1 MNFIMMSF
9 HAVLVKKKS
18 EHSFKIL
25 KKGFECVRIFQLIL
39 LEPASSI

>member
-1 MNFIMMSF
+1 MNSIMMSF
-9 HAVLVKKKS
+9 HAVLVKKNPNTHSKS
-18 EHSFKIL
+18 F